1 MASTHD
7 DTLGKYKLYSG
18 IAIGGVL
25 LAAMLD
31 SCSTP
36 SDEEKLAEANKQTA
50 QVTETAT
57 ANVDEN
63 TVEQNLAPIET
74 LVVVDKNAP
83 VAPARSGEAVYQSA
97 CLACHAA
104 GVLQA
109 PKLEAGAWD
118 SRIAKGLDGLTLSAI
133 NGINAMP
140 ARGGNPAITDEE
152 MTNAVSYMLKT
163 AGYDMAGDTAPAQQ
177 AATEDTTKAA
187 VATATVAAVATA
199 VVAQAAAPEVAQAEP
214 VTPPEAPESPQ
225 APVAPQAPEQ
235 DTHKVASQK
244 YITDGSLGKQVY
256 QNTCFTCHDVGI
268 ANAPVIGD
276 TAVWQQLMSAGVD
289 SLYATALN
297 GKGVKPPKGGHA
309 SLSIEQVKAAVD
321 YMLETAGVS
330 TAEAAT
336 QEAAPT
342 EAAQEAVAKEAA
354 PAETTQ
360 APVTEEA
367 VAQEPAVEEAAPAQ
381 EAVQEPAAK
390 EEETPAQET
399 VAPAE
404 AAPVAAVKAGLDGE
418 KIYRGLCFSCHDAG
432 IANSPKLGDK
442 AAWAPR
448 IAAGAE
454 SMYANSINGIGIMPA
469 KGGNPALSDDE
480 IKAAVDW
487 MVQQSQ

>member
-7 DTLGKYKLYSG
+7 DTFGKYKLYSG

-31 SCSTP
+31 SCSGG
-36 SDEEKLAEANKQTA
+36 SDDEKLAEANKQTA
-50 QVTETAT
+50 QVTQTAAADVT
-57 ANVDEN
+57 DN
-63 TVEQNLAPIET
+63 TVEQNLAPIEK

-83 VAPARSGEAVYQSA
+83 VAPARSGEAVYQAA

-104 GVLQA
+104 GVLEA

-133 NGINAMP
+133 NGLNAMP

-152 MTNAVSYMLKT
+152 MSNAVSYMLAT
-163 AGYDMAGDTAPAQQ
+163 AGYDMADSAAPVQQ
-177 AATEDTTKAA
+177 AEAATDETT
-187 VATATVAAVATA
+187 TATTAVPVVAAVGAAVIAQA
-199 VVAQAAAPEVAQAEP
+199 VVAETAPES
-214 VTPPEAPESPQ
+214 PESPQ
-225 APVAPQAPEQ
+225 APAAPQAPEQ
-235 DTHKVASQK
+235 GAHKVASQK
-244 YITDGSLGKQVY
+244 YITDGAIGKQVY
-256 QNTCFTCHDVGI
+256 HNTCFTCHDVGI

-289 SLYATALN
+289 SLYDTALN
-297 GKGVKPPKGGHA
+297 GKGAKPPKGGHS

-321 YMLETAGVS
+321 YMLETSGVS

-342 EAAQEAVAKEAA
+342 EAAQEPVATKEAA

-360 APVTEEA
+360 AP
-367 VAQEPAVEEAAPAQ
+367 AAPETVA
-381 EAVQEPAAK
+381 QEPAAK
-390 EEETPAQET
+390 EEASTEVAQEPAIEKE
-399 VAPAE
+399 APAE
-404 AAPVAAVKAGLDGE
+404 AAPVAVVKAGLDGE
-418 KIYRGLCFSCHDAG
+418 KIYRGLCFSCHDGG

-448 IAAGAE
+448 IAAGSE
-454 SMYANSINGIGIMPA
+454 TMYANSINGIGIMPA

-480 IKAAVDW
+480 VKAAVDW
-487 MVQQSQ
+487 MVEQSQ